1 MNKNILLMGFA
12 LSLILALSFVN
23 AQYYG
28 FYGYNTPAQWL
39 ENELVIFGLLFT
51 IFFATIYYSLGNVIK
66 GSPIVPGIIAA
77 SLAFL
82 ISAGIQREWYFLQK
96 PILFWALILGTLL
109 VIATLLR
116 ALGLKV
122 GGLAILVLLFSAVW
136 GSWPFIEQGYG
147 WKLRSYLPFGLTR
160 FFDNTSIIGLG
171 IFIIATI
178 SLILKQAGR
187 NRGD

>member
-39 ENELVIFGLLFT
+39 
-51 IFFATIYYSLGNVIK
+51 VIK